1 MKPRILRG
9 LLISLAVSV
18 TATASSEP
26 PSAAPLNAPLMTVD
40 QVRPGMKGVAYTVFQ
55 GTQPEAMEVEI
66 LGVLKDLNGP
76 KSDVI
81 LVRLRGDKPE
91 YSGVVAGM
99 SGSPVYVDGK
109 LLGAL
114 AFRIGQFPKEPIA
127 GVTPIAEMLEISEL
141 DHSRPPDAQPASSKA
156 RPETSRVFAPA
167 DAIGLDQFRDF
178 LTPIDTPLVF
188 SGFSEETLRR
198 FAPQFAAAGVVPV
211 SGIGSADP
219 NAHDPSP
226 LVPGSAVNAVLIEG
240 DMNVAATCTVT
251 YVDPQRLL
259 ACGHPLLQ
267 FGMVDLP
274 MTKAEVVATLASP
287 LNSFKIVN
295 TTEAVG
301 SFVQDRHNGILGRF
315 GKTPEMIPV
324 TLTVRGGS
332 KPKQFHYQVLNNAK
346 LTPVAVMATVFNSL
360 QGVNEYGEEITYRM
374 QGKIQ
379 VQGYPDVT
387 LRNMFAPLDSNA
399 PTAAAVAISLGD
411 RFGRIFDN
419 PYVTP
424 GITGVNLDFDLAREH
439 RWARLESARTDVTE
453 ARPGD
458 DIVIESVLRPYRGEG
473 IVRQIPVKVPTSTP
487 KGTLRILV
495 SDGDT
500 LDRMRRA
507 VPAFARKM
515 DLASTIAMLNKDHS
529 NTRLY
534 VSLLEANPQAMVEDK
549 VMPALPLSVINVME
563 GMRATQE
570 MMVIGESAVNE
581 ASASMDYVVSG
592 AQVISVTIK

>member
-1 MKPRILRG
+1 M
-9 LLISLAVSV
+9 S
-18 TATASSEP
+18 
-26 PSAAPLNAPLMTVD
+26 VD

-55 GTQPEAMEVEI
+55 GTQPEPMEVEI
-66 LGVLKDLNGP
+66 LGVLRDVNGP
-76 KSDVI
+76 KSDII
-81 LVRLRGDKPE
+81 LVRLRGEKPE

-114 AFRIGQFPKEPIA
+114 AFRIGQFSKEPIA
-127 GVTPIAEMLEISEL
+127 GVTPIADMLEISEL
-141 DHSRPPDAQPASSKA
+141 DHSQPAETQPASAKLRA
-156 RPETSRVFAPA
+156 ETSKTASPG
-167 DAIGLDQFRDF
+167 DAGGLDQYRNM
-178 LTPIDTPLVF
+178 LTPIDTPMVF
-188 SGFSEETLRR
+188 SGFSEETLHR
-198 FAPQFAAAGVVPV
+198 FAPQFAAAGVTPV

-219 NAHDPSP
+219 TAHDTAP
-226 LVPGSAVNAVLIEG
+226 LVPGSAVSAVLIEG

-251 YVDPQRLL
+251 YVDAERLL

-301 SFVQDRHNGILGRF
+301 SFVQDRHTGILGRL

-332 KPKQFHYQVLNNAK
+332 KPKQFHYEVLNNAK

-374 QGKIQ
+374 QGTIK

-387 LRNMFAPLDSNA
+387 LQNMFAPFDSNT
-399 PTAAAVAISLGD
+399 PTAAAVAMSLGD
-411 RFGRIFDN
+411 HFGRIFDN
-419 PYVTP
+419 PYVIP
-424 GITGVNLDFDLAREH
+424 GITGVNLEFDLTHER

-458 DIVIESVLRPYRGEG
+458 DIVIESVLRPYRGER
-473 IVRQIPVKVPTSTP
+473 IVRQIPIKVPTSTP

-500 LDRMRRA
+500 LDRMRRIA
-507 VPAFARKM
+507 PALSRKM
-515 DLASTIAMLNKDHS
+515 DLASTIAMLNKEHS

-549 VMPALPLSVINVME
+549 VMPTLPLSVMNVMD
-563 GMRATQE
+563 GMRGTQD
-570 MMVIGESAVNE
+570 MVVIGESAVNE
-581 ASASMDYVVSG
+581 ASTPMDYAIAG
-592 AQVISVTIK
+592 AQVISVSIK

>member
-1 MKPRILRG
+1 MRPKFLCA
-9 LLISLAVSV
+9 LLLSLAVS
-18 TATASSEP
+18 AAASASSEP
-26 PSAAPLNAPLMTVD
+26 SSAAPLNAPLMTVD

-66 LGVLKDLNGP
+66 LGVLKDVNGP
-76 KSDVI
+76 KSDII
-81 LVRLRGDKPE
+81 LVRLHGEKPE
-91 YSGVVAGM
+91 YSGIVAGM

-114 AFRIGQFPKEPIA
+114 AFRIGQFAKEPIA

-141 DHSRPPDAQPASSKA
+141 DHSRPADTQPASAKA
-156 RPETSRVFAPA
+156 RAETSRTSAPG
-167 DAIGLDQFRDF
+167 DATGLDQYRDF
-178 LTPIDTPLVF
+178 LTPIDTPIVF

-219 NAHDPSP
+219 AAHDPSP
-226 LVPGSAVNAVLIEG
+226 LVPGSMVSAVLIAG

-251 YVDPQRLL
+251 YVDPERLL

-267 FGMVDLP
+267 FGLVDLP

-287 LNSFKIVN
+287 LNAFKIVN

-301 SFVQDRHNGILGRF
+301 AFVQDRHNGILGRF

-332 KPKQFHYQVLNNAK
+332 KSKQFHYQVLNNAK

-374 QGKIQ
+374 RGTIK

-387 LRNMFAPLDSNA
+387 LQNMFAPLDSNA
-399 PTAAAVAISLGD
+399 PTAALVAVSLGD

-419 PYVTP
+419 PYATP
-424 GITGVNLDFDLAREH
+424 GITGVNLEFDLSRER
-439 RWARLESARTDVTE
+439 RWARLESMRTDVTE

-458 DIVIESVLRPYRGEG
+458 DIVIESVLRPYRGER
-473 IVRQIPVKVPTSTP
+473 IVRQIPIKVPTSTP

-500 LDRMRRA
+500 LDHMRRFA
-507 VPAFARKM
+507 PALSRKM
-515 DLASTIAMLNKDHS
+515 DLASTIAMLNKDHA

-549 VMPALPLSVINVME
+549 VMPALPLSVMNVME
-563 GMRATQE
+563 GMHGTQD
-570 MMVIGESAVNE
+570 MVVIGESAVNE
-581 ASASMDYVVSG
+581 ASSPMDYVVSG
-592 AQVISVTIK
+592 AQVISVNIK